1 MNGNGMNNYKIW
13 DILKAKIYYQDTNKY
28 KIRPIILLDGIN
40 GIYLTLK
47 ITSNIKRN
55 GLEEYQIID
64 WQNAGLTKPSNIRL
78 SKLILLPQDYIIE
91 KYGILQLND
100 RIKMVKQLKD
110 FSIAYNTYYSRD
122 IISKLEKRIDENL

>member
-1 MNGNGMNNYKIW
+1 MNNYKIW
-13 DILKAKIYYQDTNKY
+13 DILKAKIYYQDTNNY

-40 GIYLTLK
+40 GIYLSLK

-110 FSIAYNTYYSRD
+110 FSIAYN
-122 IISKLEKRIDENL
+122 INISNDLINKLEKRIDENL